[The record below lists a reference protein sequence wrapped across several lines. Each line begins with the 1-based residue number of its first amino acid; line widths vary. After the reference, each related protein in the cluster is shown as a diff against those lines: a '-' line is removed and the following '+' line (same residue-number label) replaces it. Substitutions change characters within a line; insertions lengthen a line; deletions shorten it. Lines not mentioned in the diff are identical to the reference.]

1 MGKNLN
7 KIIAFAIGVSVISGS
22 AIPVMAA
29 EKKVKIVN
37 EASSVITNNRPLLTV
52 EDAMESA
59 ISNSETLALLD
70 KTISYKEK
78 INDVSEK
85 INDVQVDNDQMDDD
99 IRDYNEDINDLSIKQ
114 LKQKKDYQED
124 ILKTKVKKAYNELV
138 TSQLELDN
146 LKLQLDSINKK
157 YSDMKLKNQL
167 GLATTLDTSEF
178 ELNVRKLKD
187 GIQSSEAALKL
198 AQYSFNNL
206 TGLKVENYTLSEDI
220 EYDKFEIDGS
230 VDDYLDEIVEDYIEA
245 SLKQQVIDKNK
256 EHLDDIKDDVKV
268 TKDDKPDKK
277 DYNNKPVI
285 DKNTGDVV
293 GYKLDEDAYNRALS
307 EYIGKLGTYMT
318 YLGDKLSNISDQTN
332 LNETKK
338 AFKET
343 LRQYYVALI
352 NQENIIEMDKSNFEL
367 SNQKLKNYKLQ
378 YDLGQITKNAYD
390 DKVIEHQKLQLQI
403 RKDIKIY
410 NEYKEQIQ
418 KPWIALT
425 IQ

>member
-37 EASSVITNNRPLLTV
+37 EASSFVTNNRPLLTV

-85 INDVQVDNDQMDDD
+85 INDVQVDDD

-114 LKQKKDYQED
+114 LKQKRDYQED

-138 TSQLELDN
+138 TSQLDLDN
-146 LKLQLDSINKK
+146 LRLQLDSINKK

-187 GIQSSEAALKL
+187 GIQSAEATLKL

-206 TGLKVENYTLSEDI
+206 TRLKVENYTLSEDI
-220 EYDKFEIDGS
+220 EYDKFEIEGS
-230 VDDYLDEIVEDYIEA
+230 VDDYLDQIVEDYIEA
-245 SLKQQVIDKNK
+245 SLKQEVIDKNK
-256 EHLDDIKDDVKV
+256 EHLDDIRDDVKV

-307 EYIGKLGTYMT
+307 EYIGKLRTYMT

-403 RKDIKIY
+403 RKDIKAY

-418 KPWIALT
+418 KPWISLT